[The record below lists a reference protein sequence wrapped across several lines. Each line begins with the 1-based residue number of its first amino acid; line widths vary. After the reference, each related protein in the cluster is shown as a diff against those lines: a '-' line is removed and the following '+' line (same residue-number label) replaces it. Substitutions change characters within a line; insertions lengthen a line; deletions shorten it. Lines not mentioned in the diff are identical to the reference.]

1 MAGEV
6 VVKVIETW
14 DWVGKELEVTYG
26 NWLRNSEPNSE
37 PFEQWLRIRSLAP
50 KFGAQWGLC
59 LKLNICYMYNFLHV
73 TCNICNR

>member
-14 DWVGKELEVTYG
+14 DCVGKELEVTYG

-37 PFEQWLRIRSLAP
+37 PFEQWLLIRSLAP
-50 KFGAQWGLC
+50 KFGAQ
-59 LKLNICYMYNFLHV
+59 
-73 TCNICNR
+73 

>member
-1 MAGEV
+1 MAGEG

-14 DWVGKELEVTYG
+14 DCVGKELEVTYG

-59 LKLNICYMYNFLHV
+59 SEYTVFICEG
-73 TCNICNR
+73 REGR

>member
-14 DWVGKELEVTYG
+14 DCVGKELEVTYG
-26 NWLRNSEPNSE
+26 NWLQNSEPNSE

-59 LKLNICYMYNFLHV
+59 QG
-73 TCNICNR
+73 